1 MMLIAYSRLMSEIQ
15 VSKLRMVGFSLPAM
29 GLNMLLTAVFVFL
42 PALYAEHR
50 GLDTAVVGAIF
61 FGAKF
66 VDMIAAPLWGL
77 FMDNYQTRWG
87 RRRPWLVLSAPILMV
102 AIYLAYNPPEIVSG
116 VYLFLTLSVL
126 YIGWDAWTISHTAWA
141 LELSRDYDRR
151 SRITGLLQVLVIAG
165 GLLAGI
171 VPAIMEQIASPTYEE
186 KASVI
191 GWFMIIFLP
200 LTVFVCL
207 LSAPERET
215 PNRPHLGFKKGVA
228 LVFSSPAL
236 ARLLAANALLGF
248 STFIVQGLFFFFVA
262 YALNLEERAGFI
274 LIFLVIGG
282 LIGLPIWLRIAE
294 RLTKHAAMQL
304 GVMTGAVTPLLL
316 LLLPAEQVALTIAAF
331 VLVCLNSSANE
342 FLPRAMLADICDQD
356 HLKSGT
362 ERTGLYYSLLQLS
375 SKFASGF
382 AIFLGFSF
390 LTFFGF
396 DPELGENNTVEA
408 LQRLRYLI
416 VALPVL
422 AYAIVIGLMWRY
434 PINRERQHEM
444 RDIIAER
451 ERLAVAD
458 SEEL

>member
-1 MMLIAYSRLMSEIQ
+1 
-15 VSKLRMVGFSLPAM
+15 
-29 GLNMLLTAVFVFL
+29 
-42 PALYAEHR
+42 
-50 GLDTAVVGAIF
+50 
-61 FGAKF
+61 
-66 VDMIAAPLWGL
+66 
-77 FMDNYQTRWG
+77 
-87 RRRPWLVLSAPILMV
+87 
-102 AIYLAYNPPEIVSG
+102 
-116 VYLFLTLSVL
+116 
-126 YIGWDAWTISHTAWA
+126 
-141 LELSRDYDRR
+141 
-151 SRITGLLQVLVIAG
+151 
-165 GLLAGI
+165 
-171 VPAIMEQIASPTYEE
+171 
-186 KASVI
+186 
-191 GWFMIIFLP
+191 
-200 LTVFVCL
+200 
-207 LSAPERET
+207 
-215 PNRPHLGFKKGVA
+215 
-228 LVFSSPAL
+228 
-236 ARLLAANALLGF
+236 
-248 STFIVQGLFFFFVA
+248 
-262 YALNLEERAGFI
+262 
-274 LIFLVIGG
+274 
-282 LIGLPIWLRIAE
+282 
-294 RLTKHAAMQL
+294 MQL

-331 VLVCLNSSANE
+331 VLVGLNSSANE